1 MDEKARLR
9 KLLKRPLMTEKSV
22 RLTEMER
29 TYAFEVPRTANKVEI
44 KRAIE
49 EIFEVKV
56 DHVRTINKRGKLK
69 RLGMHMGR
77 RSATKKALVK
87 LEEGYSLELYENV

>member
-1 MDEKARLR
+1 MDESARLR

-22 RLTEMER
+22 RLTEQER
-29 TYAFEVPRTANKVEI
+29 TYAFEVPREANKVEI

-49 EIFEVKV
+49 EIFEVEV
-56 DHVRTINKRGKLK
+56 ESVRTINRRGKLK
-69 RLGMHMGR
+69 RMGRFLGR

-87 LEEGYSLELYENV
+87 LSEGHSLELFENV